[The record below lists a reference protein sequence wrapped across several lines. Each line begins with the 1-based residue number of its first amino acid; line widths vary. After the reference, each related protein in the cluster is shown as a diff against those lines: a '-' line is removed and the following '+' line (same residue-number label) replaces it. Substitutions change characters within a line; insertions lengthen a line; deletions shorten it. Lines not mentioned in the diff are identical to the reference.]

1 MNIVDEYISAFP
13 VDVQKKLE
21 QMRAAIIKAA
31 PDAEETIGYGM
42 PTYKLNGNLVHFA
55 GWKNHIGFYATPN
68 GNEAFKE
75 DLSVY
80 KQSKGA
86 VQFPL
91 DKPLPVALIARIVKF
106 RVKNNLEKKAKKAA
120 SK

>member
-1 MNIVDEYISAFP
+1 
-13 VDVQKKLE
+13 
-21 QMRAAIIKAA
+21 
-31 PDAEETIGYGM
+31 
-42 PTYKLNGNLVHFA
+42 
-55 GWKNHIGFYATPN
+55 
-68 GNEAFKE
+68 
-75 DLSVY
+75 VY

-120 SK
+120 SR